1 MTRLSLPIDRLRVKK
16 LIRLQRNLNSHYQ
29 VFLSFTHL
37 GRRMKPR
44 PHMQTGRTSLT
55 VSVIWVWIMVCGA
68 VVIPENV
75 EETTA
80 AAEKSVRPSRSLSP
94 GEQEYISQRKR
105 IVLESLSSLGIN
117 CTEDSVPHI
126 ALLGSGGGERAAIGL
141 IGSLYQ
147 MEKDGL
153 LDPLLYLGGVSGSTW
168 AMASLY
174 SNPQWSVGM
183 DRVMSTL
190 LGPGVELG
198 EAQAWLSKQAEDMEN
213 FSLTDIWAVM
223 VSAAIMKQLDLRHLS
238 EEAKRNATN
247 PYPVYCALEKNC
259 FSHGR
264 TEGQWFEL
272 TPHEAGFTELGVFV
286 QTSLLGSKF
295 ENGELQE
302 EKPEMDMV
310 KLQGLLGSALADEEM
325 FADYIPSWLNAP
337 GARNS
342 AAAEYN
348 HRYQS
353 IQRLIGLTRN
363 TVRHPDSLD
372 ELNNLQKLLED
383 TDKSHREEAARSAGR
398 SSEDPTFFQ
407 QMSESLHSKMETW
420 GQGLQEGLFKV
431 QVMYL
436 IQQFLPLVV
445 NWEWGTTNNFL
456 YQYQNSSV
464 PHCLHRNESFHL
476 VDAGFLV
483 NVPFPSFLGD
493 RRDIDLLIVPDYSA
507 GEMFK
512 SLTDARDYAAKV
524 NHPFPEIDNKTIEED
539 RDFPKGCYVFEG
551 KEKEPT
557 IVFLPLFNRD
567 NCKDAA
573 EVKAQMEEFS
583 TFQRGYSPEKIKS
596 LLEIAKENMR
606 NNKETL
612 LREIN
617 KAVLRR
623 RER

>member
-1 MTRLSLPIDRLRVKK
+1 
-16 LIRLQRNLNSHYQ
+16 
-29 VFLSFTHL
+29 
-37 GRRMKPR
+37 MKPR
-44 PHMQTGRTSLT
+44 PHMQTGCTSLT
-55 VSVIWVWIMVCGA
+55 VSVIWVWIVVCGA
-68 VVIPENV
+68 VVIPENM
-75 EETTA
+75 EQTTA

-126 ALLGSGGGERAAIGL
+126 ALMGSGGGQRAAVSLVGA
-141 IGSLYQ
+141 LYQ

-153 LDPLLYLGGVSGSTW
+153 LNSVLYLGGVSGATW

-174 SNPQWSVGM
+174 SDPQWSVGM
-183 DRVMSTL
+183 DRAVSKLT
-190 LGPGVELG
+190 GPGVELE
-198 EAQAWLSKQAEDMEN
+198 EALAWLSKQAEEEN
-213 FSLTDIWAVM
+213 FSLADIWGVM
-223 VSAAIMKQLDLRHLS
+223 VSAGIMKQLDLRHLS
-238 EEAKRNATN
+238 EEANRNATN

-259 FSHGR
+259 FSHGP

-310 KLQGLLGSALADEEM
+310 KLQGLLGSALADEETA
-325 FADYIPSWLNAP
+325 ADYIPAWLNVP
-337 GARNS
+337 GVTNS

-348 HRYQS
+348 RLYQS

-383 TDKSHREEAARSAGR
+383 ADKSHREEAARSATR

-407 QMSESLHSKMETW
+407 QMSESLLSKMETW
-420 GQGLQEGLFKV
+420 GQGLQEGRFKV
-431 QVMYL
+431 HVMFL
-436 IQQFLPLVV
+436 IQKVLPLVV
-445 NWEWGTTNNFL
+445 KWEWGTTNNFL

-476 VDAGFLV
+476 VDGGFLV
-483 NVPFPSFLGD
+483 NVPYPSFLGD
-493 RRDIDLLIVPDYSA
+493 RRDIDLLIAPEYSA
-507 GEMFK
+507 GKMFET
-512 SLTDARDYAAKV
+512 LTLARDYAAEV
-524 NHPFPEIDNKTIEED
+524 NQPFPEIDNKTIEED

-583 TFQRGYSPEKIKS
+583 TFQRGFSPEKIES